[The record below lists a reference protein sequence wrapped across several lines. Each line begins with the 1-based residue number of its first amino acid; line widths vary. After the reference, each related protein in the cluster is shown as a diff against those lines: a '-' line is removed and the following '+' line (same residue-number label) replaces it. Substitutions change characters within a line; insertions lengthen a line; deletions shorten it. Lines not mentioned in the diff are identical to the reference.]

1 MKPLAPNTTLQNRY
15 QISRL
20 IGKGGM
26 GEVYLA
32 VDTRLGHSVALKRT
46 TVGDDAVLG
55 EAFEQEARTLASLR
69 HPVLPKVSDHFL
81 ENGEQFLVMD
91 YIEGEDLSK
100 RLRETKKPFPLNWVL
115 FWADQLLEALE
126 YLHKHRPPIIH
137 RDIKPQNLKLTP
149 ENQIILLDFG
159 LSKRS
164 IGETKVTSSGS
175 VVGYTPHYAP
185 MEQIRGTGTNA
196 RSDIYSLSATLYQLL
211 TAVVP
216 ADSLTRADS
225 MIGGD
230 PDPLKP
236 LTELN
241 TEISEE
247 LSDIIFKGMTISQDK
262 RYASARD
269 MQKELRKAFNA
280 LQASMSAET
289 VAFNI
294 GDEGLPEP
302 DSKNEFGSNLDAVGI
317 IDRTASDVPAFVPI
331 ADDGDFSGDKTEV
344 INISDVS
351 GASNDNAYSEEQFGL
366 KTEAFSGGDLVDSNS
381 NNQYQSNEEYEDPSE
396 VPNYDDGSD
405 TGTNS
410 ENEEESNFSPDATVP
425 LISFDDQPAG
435 SNSTSGGENYEDAD
449 FVAPVS
455 DATFANQAHTPP
467 EEFEDSSDEAIG
479 GGSNGAQ
486 PPKKS
491 STGKYI
497 AVLGGLGALLVL
509 LLGSALAIGWYVTNM
524 GGEVQNDNA
533 NIATPSAEP
542 SVEQT
547 PDEEP
552 TPANSNED
560 VLVDNANTNT
570 TDDSNSSSS
579 NSDSGSTDSKDT
591 RNPTDTGKTNPTPRP
606 TRTQNTVKTPKPS
619 MTAKPTAVYTPKPV
633 PTKKPTT
640 KDPGILQ

>member
-15 QISRL
+15 QLTRL

-69 HPVLPKVSDHFL
+69 HPVLPKVSDHFI

-100 RLRETKKPFPLNWVL
+100 RLRSTKKPFPLNWVL

-230 PDPLKP
+230 PDPLRP
-236 LTELN
+236 LTEHN
-241 TEISEE
+241 SEISQE
-247 LSDIIFKGMTISQDK
+247 LSDIILKGMMISQEK

-289 VAFNI
+289 VAFNV
-294 GDEGLPEP
+294 GDDGFP
-302 DSKNEFGSNLDAVGI
+302 DADNKTEVGSNLDAVGI

-344 INISDVS
+344 INMAEISGGSDS
-351 GASNDNAYSEEQFGL
+351 GSVSEEPFGI
-366 KTEAFSGGDLVDSNS
+366 KTEEFTGTGLPATSPDS
-381 NNQYQSNEEYEDPSE
+381 QYRSNEEFGETAE
-396 VPNYDDGSD
+396 VPAYSD
-405 TGTNS
+405 EGYTGTGFDD
-410 ENEEESNFSPDATVP
+410 EEESSFTPDATVP
-425 LISFDDQPAG
+425 LISIDDPSAG
-435 SNSTSGGENYEDAD
+435 TGSVDDAEDYGDAASD
-449 FVAPVS
+449 TPVS
-455 DATFANQAHTPP
+455 DATMANAGG
-467 EEFEDSSDEAIG
+467 FEDQEDGREDAPAG
-479 GGSNGAQ
+479 G
-486 PPKKS
+486 PPPQKKS
-491 STGKYI
+491 SAGKYI
-497 AVLGGLGALLVL
+497 AILGGLGVILLL
-509 LLGSALAIGWYVTNM
+509 LLGTAVAIGWYITNQ
-524 GGEVQNDNA
+524 G
-533 NIATPSAEP
+533 
-542 SVEQT
+542 VET
-547 PDEEP
+547 PDENTNVSTPTPEPTAEETPEEEP

-560 VLVDNANTNT
+560 VFGDNTNSNAEDST
-570 TDDSNSSSS
+570 NSNGDNTD
-579 NSDSGSTDSKDT
+579 STDPGNT
-591 RNPTDTGKTNPTPRP
+591 TDTGKTNPTPRP
-606 TRTQNTVKTPKPS
+606 TRTQNTVKTPKPNA
-619 MTAKPTAVYTPKPV
+619 TAKPTTPRTPRPA
-633 PTKKPTT
+633 PTKKPTR
-640 KDPGILQ
+640 DPGILQ